1 MLQGDLDALDR
12 TIQAAR
18 ATLVKSASKDKTQ
31 DLLAGLD
38 RTHARLKSKVD
49 SLYSSLN
56 VADVFPELQG
66 IDFDFI
72 QTLLMARDLKINIRK
87 RAIGSFFE
95 WDKLDQAAGGR
106 QEALGRL
113 TSSTICLSH
122 CSLLGTKLH
131 QHTRKAIAKRKPA
144 LISALRKFN
153 KYCETLETLYDPA
166 WSIPLPQPLPT
177 DLSELRNCTHL
188 MEDVWVTPSDGSIPR
203 WLEDLDIREG
213 IRAMLKAD
221 RCLEEQGRIVMEA
234 ENLCRWL
241 GREIAATELA
251 IQMPSCESSS
261 ALLNVVDHH
270 NRSASRSALAATP

>member
-1 MLQGDLDALDR
+1 MPAWLKRELDSLLMLQGDLDALDR

-18 ATLVKSASKDKTQ
+18 ATLVKSASKEKTQ
-31 DLLAGLD
+31 DLLTGLD
-38 RTHARLKSKVD
+38 HTHTRLKSKVD

-87 RAIGSFFE
+87 RAVGSFFE

-113 TSSTICLSH
+113 TSSTVGLSH

-131 QHTRKAIAKRKPA
+131 QHTQKAIARQKPA
-144 LISALRKFN
+144 LISALHKFN

-188 MEDVWVTPSDGSIPR
+188 MEDVWVTPSDGNIPR
-203 WLEDLDIREG
+203 WLEDPDIREG

-234 ENLCRWL
+234 ENLCR
-241 GREIAATELA
+241 
-251 IQMPSCESSS
+251 
-261 ALLNVVDHH
+261 
-270 NRSASRSALAATP
+270 

>member
-12 TIQAAR
+12 TIQAACT
-18 ATLVKSASKDKTQ
+18 TLVKSASKEKTQ

-38 RTHARLKSKVD
+38 RTHARLKRKVD

-113 TSSTICLSH
+113 
-122 CSLLGTKLH
+122 
-131 QHTRKAIAKRKPA
+131 A
-144 LISALRKFN
+144 
-153 KYCETLETLYDPA
+153 
-166 WSIPLPQPLPT
+166 
-177 DLSELRNCTHL
+177 
-188 MEDVWVTPSDGSIPR
+188 
-203 WLEDLDIREG
+203 
-213 IRAMLKAD
+213 
-221 RCLEEQGRIVMEA
+221 
-234 ENLCRWL
+234 
-241 GREIAATELA
+241 
-251 IQMPSCESSS
+251 SS
-261 ALLNVVDHH
+261 ANYPILLT
-270 NRSASRSALAATP
+270 AAF